1 MIAAGAKMTVKKPLL
16 ITLVLLL
23 FLGLTLGEALAVSP
37 NSLAIRYFGPDDDL
51 HPDGVRQALDL
62 IPEAIF
68 VEHLD
73 SEVETAAAQV
83 IVVNDASLSE
93 DEAQAIGQAVK
104 EGQGLV
110 LLLGPQLTAS
120 ALQAIL
126 GEDVEWEEGADAQT
140 VQAMLGLDDPLIAQ
154 VTWNSAPQVRERSML
169 TGLDLE
175 ALVKTYETG
184 EIVLGRTKL
193 GQGTAYV
200 ITAWLSGENNPHFKD
215 WPYFNYLIYHLAV
228 RAAGGLPDAYADYAA
243 SPVPHAA
250 ARRAV
255 LAVFVLML
263 GTTVIAC
270 LALRRYALRHP
281 EALERITVGPEEVK
295 EDAASLTEDAWED
308 IGFHRPL
315 AGFLFLMAVGL
326 VLFVPLIGYQA
337 FVLPRFLLPWPQ
349 AMGAWDWV
357 VRFFEVFW
365 LVFDVGT
372 SLAMVKY
379 FSEYRIKEPR
389 RGLKYIQFFVWWQAI
404 SGTIQLGGVALIAV
418 TFVPK
423 TAVAYLSFYFIAHAL
438 IQFPGF
444 LRVFNYTFR
453 SFQRFDYEQ
462 ILTLVIYVGPMAL
475 QSVTVGIM
483 RRWGAA
489 NPILGEAMGGVLGMG
504 LGLYLSEFGG
514 FLVGLWL
521 YKRLGYSLKAIFLPT
536 FDWETVRSALLFGG
550 KLTLGSAFAPLGHAL
565 QVSLI
570 AAYMLNYA
578 EVQGNWSVA
587 YGLTIG
593 YSALGA
599 GLYDGLM
606 PSISEAYSHGRLKL
620 SQYYVAQGFKYGVW
634 FSLFILSALG
644 AVADRFILGALGQD
658 WTRAAVM
665 VGPLLIWGAVQFPSW
680 FGDRLQQAA
689 GRPELQALMIA
700 GEQILR
706 ISLMFML
713 IGRYQLWGLM
723 IAYLIAL
730 PTKSVVAWLLNWKLI
745 LRPKI
750 YLWQSFVAPL
760 LAGAVN
766 YLVIR
771 LVGGFIWRGDMVTSL
786 IIFLLALLPS
796 LPFYSFLTGL
806 FGGWDD
812 QVLQELKRAVE
823 MSSLARPIAYLV
835 YKGTVL
841 GARPSPLHGRFPIT
855 IYSEAMAEAR
865 GLMAEKVRLI

>member
-1 MIAAGAKMTVKKPLL
+1 MTAKKPLL
-16 ITLVLLL
+16 ITLALLL
-23 FLGLTLGEALAVSP
+23 FFGLTPGSALAASP
-37 NSLAIRYFGPDDDL
+37 DGLAIRYFGLDD
-51 HPDGVRQALDL
+51 HVKQALDL
-62 IPEAIF
+62 IPEVTF

-73 SEVETAAAQV
+73 AAQV
-83 IVVNDASLSE
+83 IVVNDAGLSE
-93 DEAQAIGQAVK
+93 YEAEAIVQAVN
-104 EGQGLV
+104 EGRGLV
-110 LLLGPQLTAS
+110 LLLGPQLTAP

-126 GEDVEWEEGADAQT
+126 GEDVGWEERADAQT
-140 VQAMLGLDDPLIAQ
+140 VQAVPGLDDPLIAQ
-154 VTWNSAPQVRERSML
+154 VTWNSAPQVRDRSTL

-184 EIVLGRTKL
+184 ETVLGRTKL

-228 RAAGGLPDAYADYAA
+228 RTTGGFPDAYADYLA
-243 SPVPHAA
+243 SPVPHAT

-255 LAVFVLML
+255 VVVIVLML
-263 GTTVIAC
+263 GTTVVAY

-295 EDAASLTEDAWED
+295 GDAWED

-315 AGFLFLMAVGL
+315 AGFLFLMVVGL
-326 VLFVPLIGYQA
+326 VLFIPLMGYQA

-404 SGTIQLGGVALIAV
+404 SGTIQLGGVALIAI
-418 TFVPK
+418 TFVPQ
-423 TAVAYLSFYFIAHAL
+423 TAVAYLSFYFIVHAL

-444 LRVFNYTFR
+444 LRVFSYTFR

-462 ILTLVIYVGPMAL
+462 ILTLVIYMGPMVL
-475 QSVTVGIM
+475 QSVMVSVM

-489 NPILGEAMGGVLGMG
+489 NPVLGEAMGGVLGMG
-504 LGLYLSEFGG
+504 LGLYLCEYASF
-514 FLVGLWL
+514 FVGLWL

-565 QVSLI
+565 QVTLI

-658 WTRAAVM
+658 WTRAAAL

-730 PTKSVVAWLLNWKLI
+730 PAKSVVAWLLNWKLI

-760 LAGAVN
+760 SAGAVN

-812 QVLQELKRAVE
+812 QGLQELKRAVD
-823 MSSLARPIAYLV
+823 MSSLARPVAYLV
-835 YKGTVL
+835 YKGAVL
-841 GARPSPLHGRFPIT
+841 GARLSPLHGRFPIT
-855 IYSEAMAEAR
+855 IYDEAMAEAR
-865 GLMAEKVRLI
+865 ELMAEKVRLI

>member
-1 MIAAGAKMTVKKPLL
+1 M
-16 ITLVLLL
+16 
-23 FLGLTLGEALAVSP
+23 
-37 NSLAIRYFGPDDDL
+37 
-51 HPDGVRQALDL
+51 
-62 IPEAIF
+62 
-68 VEHLD
+68 
-73 SEVETAAAQV
+73 
-83 IVVNDASLSE
+83 VNDASLSKN
-93 DEAQAIGQAVK
+93 EAGAIGQAIN

-110 LLLGPQLTAS
+110 LLLGPQLTAP

-126 GEDVEWEEGADAQT
+126 GDGVGWEERTEAQT
-140 VQAMLGLDDPLIAQ
+140 VQAVPNLDDSLIAQ

-169 TGLDLE
+169 IGLDLE
-175 ALVKTYETG
+175 ALVKTYETD
-184 EIVLGRTKL
+184 ETVLGRMKL
-193 GQGTAYV
+193 GQGMAYV
-200 ITAWLSGENNPHFKD
+200 ITAWLSGENNSQFKD
-215 WPYFNYLIYHLAV
+215 WPYFNYLIYHLSV
-228 RAAGGLPDAYADYAA
+228 RAASGPADAYADYPA
-243 SPVPHAA
+243 SPVPHAT
-250 ARRAV
+250 ARRGVVAV
-255 LAVFVLML
+255 LVLML
-263 GTTVIAC
+263 GTTVAAY
-270 LALRRYALRHP
+270 LVLRRYAQRHP
-281 EALERITVGPEEVK
+281 EALERITVESEEVK
-295 EDAASLTEDAWED
+295 EDAWED

-326 VLFVPLIGYQA
+326 VLFVPLMSYQA

-365 LVFDVGT
+365 LIFDVGT

-404 SGTIQLGGVALIAV
+404 SGTIQLGAVALIAV
-418 TFVPK
+418 TFVPH

-475 QSVTVGIM
+475 QAVTVSIM

-504 LGLYLSEFGG
+504 LGLYLSEYAG

-521 YKRLGYSLKAIFLPT
+521 YKRLGYSLRAIFLPT

-587 YGLTIG
+587 FGLTIG

-658 WTRAAVM
+658 WTRAAAM

-689 GRPELQALMIA
+689 GRPELQAMMIA

-760 LAGAVN
+760 SAGAVN

-771 LVGGFIWRGDMVTSL
+771 LVSGLIWRGDMATSL

-796 LPFYSFLTGL
+796 LPFYSFLSGL

-812 QVLQELKRAVE
+812 QGMQELKRAAD
-823 MSSLARPIAYLV
+823 MSSLAKPITYLV
-835 YKGTVL
+835 YRGTAL
-841 GARPSPLHGRFPIT
+841 GARLSPLHGRFPIT

-865 GLMAEKVRLI
+865 GLMAEKVQLV

>member
-1 MIAAGAKMTVKKPLL
+1 MTAKKPLL
-16 ITLVLLL
+16 ILALLL
-23 FLGLTLGEALAVSP
+23 FFGLTSGSALAAP
-37 NSLAIRYFGPDDDL
+37 PDGLTIRYFGPDDN
-51 HPDGVRQALDL
+51 VRRALDL
-62 IPEAIF
+62 IPEAAF
-68 VEHLD
+68 VERLD
-73 SEVETAAAQV
+73 AAQV
-83 IVVNDASLSE
+83 VVINGASLTE
-93 DEAQAIGQAVK
+93 DEAEAIGQAVN
-104 EGQGLV
+104 EGQGMV
-110 LLLGPQLTAS
+110 LLLGPQLTVP

-126 GEDVEWEEGADAQT
+126 GSDVTWEERTGAQT
-140 VQAMLGLDDPLIAQ
+140 VQGVPGLDDSLIAQ

-175 ALVKTYETG
+175 ALVKTYETS
-184 EIVLGRTKL
+184 ETVLGRTKL

-215 WPYFNYLIYHLAV
+215 WPYFNYLVYHLAV

-255 LAVFVLML
+255 IAVLVLML
-263 GTTVIAC
+263 ATTVAAY
-270 LALRRYALRHP
+270 LVLRRYALMHP
-281 EALERITVGPEEVK
+281 EALERITVASEEVK
-295 EDAASLTEDAWED
+295 DDAWED

-326 VLFVPLIGYQA
+326 VLFVPLMGYQA

-365 LVFDVGT
+365 LIFDVGT

-423 TAVAYLSFYFIAHAL
+423 TAVAYLSFYFVAHAL

-444 LRVFNYTFR
+444 LRVFSYTFR

-462 ILTLVIYVGPMAL
+462 MLTLVIYMGPMVV
-475 QSVTVGIM
+475 QSVMVGIM

-489 NPILGEAMGGVLGMG
+489 NPILGEAMGSVLGMG
-504 LGLYLSEFGG
+504 LGLYLVEYAG
-514 FLVGLWL
+514 FIVGLWL
-521 YKRLGYSLKAIFLPT
+521 YKRLGYSLRAIFLPT
-536 FDWETVRSALLFGG
+536 FNWETVRSALLFGG

-570 AAYMLNYA
+570 ATYMLNYA

-593 YSALGA
+593 YGALSA

-606 PSISEAYSHGRLKL
+606 PAISEAYSHGRLKL
-620 SQYYVAQGFKYGVW
+620 SQYYVAQGFKFGVW

-658 WTRAAVM
+658 WTRAAAM

-700 GEQILR
+700 GEQIVR
-706 ISLMFML
+706 IFLMFML
-713 IGRYQLWGLM
+713 IRRYQLWGLL

-730 PTKSVVAWLLNWKLI
+730 PTKSVIAWLLNWKLI

-786 IIFLLALLPS
+786 IIFFLALLPS

-812 QVLQELKRAVE
+812 QGVQELKRAVD
-823 MSSLARPIAYLV
+823 MSSLARPVAYLV
-835 YKGTVL
+835 YKGIVL
-841 GARPSPLHGRFPIT
+841 GARLSPLHGRFPIT

-865 GLMAEKVRLI
+865 GLMAAAVFSSPPLAAAPGAQPAPVSPT